1 MQHLKDVL
9 LSIGYSYQESDRELN
24 DLSKRH
30 PVEKDFESQLKDE
43 ARAEQKWFTHIDKD
57 KDYQDKCD
65 KLLEED
71 K

>member
-9 LSIGYSYQESDRELN
+9 IDIGYTPQESDRELN
-24 DLSKRH
+24 DLFKRH
-30 PVEKDFESQLKDE
+30 D
-43 ARAEQKWFTHIDKD
+43 QKWFIHIDKD
-57 KDYQDKCD
+57 KDYQAESD